1 MAVNEVILFIKE
13 CIQDV
18 ALYVMPIAAFLLSVL
33 ALIKSNKVTKM
44 EGKLNEYDLKLKQ
57 YELEKIEQEKNK
69 KNEACIEARIVKM
82 SKGKYKIKIWNSGT
96 ATAYNVDYDIPDEY
110 QIILMKRVTPFEILE
125 PGHNFEEHVI
135 IHMQSENKYK
145 VITSWQDKDGNDFN
159 NEQLKA
165 W

>member
-1 MAVNEVILFIKE
+1 MSEISLVVKE

-44 EGKLNEYDLKLKQ
+44 EEKLNEYDLKLKE
-57 YELEKIEQEKNK
+57 YELNKIEQEKNK
-69 KNEACIEARIVKM
+69 KSEAYIEARIVKI
-82 SKGKYKIKIWNSGT
+82 SNNNYRIKIWNSGT
-96 ATAYNVDYDIPDEY
+96 ATAYNVNYDIPDEY

-135 IHMQSENKYK
+135 IHMNSENKYK
-145 VITSWQDKDGNDFN
+145 VITSWQDEDGNEFK
-159 NEQLKA
+159 NEQLRT